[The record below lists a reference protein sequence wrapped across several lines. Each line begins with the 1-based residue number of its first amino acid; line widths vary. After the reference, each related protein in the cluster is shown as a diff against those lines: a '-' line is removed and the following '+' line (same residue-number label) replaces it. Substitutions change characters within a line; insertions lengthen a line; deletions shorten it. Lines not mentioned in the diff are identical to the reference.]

1 VLGCYFQGKLA
12 EGIAIA
18 TEGIEIGAADPS
30 AGEKLVGYSPYHLL
44 YGMRGALLS
53 FSGRYSD
60 AEQDFE
66 IGLQGTGV
74 TGHIVRVFAVEH
86 GLFSGETRSA
96 LALARRAAA
105 GVEETGATSIG
116 KIFTQRALGMG
127 HALSGEWGEALS
139 AFERSIQ
146 ISHDAGTFFQVEPS
160 TLVWMARVR
169 VALGEVDLARETL
182 DRALAMSDQQ
192 AGQLPRSFGA
202 LVNAMITR
210 ASGATREEVEA
221 SLASALAT
229 AREHAPGYMPLVHLE
244 HADYARELGDEAKRR
259 GELEAARN
267 LLAEMGAT
275 TRADQLTRELA

>member
-1 VLGCYFQGKLA
+1 
-12 EGIAIA
+12 
-18 TEGIEIGAADPS
+18 
-30 AGEKLVGYSPYHLL
+30 
-44 YGMRGALLS
+44 
-53 FSGRYSD
+53 
-60 AEQDFE
+60 
-66 IGLQGTGV
+66 
-74 TGHIVRVFAVEH
+74 
-86 GLFSGETRSA
+86 
-96 LALARRAAA
+96 
-105 GVEETGATSIG
+105 
-116 KIFTQRALGMG
+116 MG

-146 ISHDAGTFFQVEPS
+146 ISHDAGTFFQAEPS

-182 DRALAMSDQQ
+182 DRALAMADQQ
-192 AGQLPRSFGA
+192 AGQLPRPFGA

-229 AREHAPGYMPLVHLE
+229 AREHARGYMPLVHLE
-244 HADYARELGDEAKRR
+244 HADYASELGDAAKWR